1 MKGICMRVL
10 NLLSSGGVG
19 GIEQLCKNIGKYADY
34 SNTFCFLFE
43 EGLIYEEMRLMGL
56 DVISLVETSKKKFTL
71 YKWRKLCE
79 LVEYYDIVV
88 IHHCSI
94 ALQTYYLLL
103 GRRFKQKKYIMTL
116 HSCFEKKQ
124 NYNYGSR
131 IKNKCAEFALKSA
144 LNNSDKIIFVSNAGK
159 ESYIKNFKIEDGKTT
174 VIYNGIELPD
184 CHVSGKS
191 QDYYQITY
199 IGRIEEVKGL
209 QLLIDAI
216 PKLLEN
222 NYNVKVWIIGEGSYS
237 KELQEKVKRE
247 RLEEYIK
254 FWGAKRDIEWYL
266 LRTDVFVYPSVCE
279 EVFGI
284 SIVEAMSCGVPCV
297 SNQVGGIPEII
308 ENDMNGYISESKSG
322 KGVSDAI
329 SKVLD
334 KYEKNTI
341 LEMKK
346 NCIET
351 AEKFSIQK
359 TVQGLKREFMDLLT
373 VEKVIF

>member
-1 MKGICMRVL
+1 MKGICMKVL

-43 EGLIYEEMRLMGL
+43 EGLIYEEMRTMGL

-79 LVEYYDIVV
+79 LVKYYDIIV
-88 IHHCSI
+88 IHHCTI
-94 ALQTYYLLL
+94 ALQIYYLLL
-103 GRRFKQKKYIMTL
+103 NGRFKQKKYVMTM
-116 HSCFEKKQ
+116 HSCFVKKW

-131 IKNKCAEFALKSA
+131 IKNKCAEFTLKFS

-159 ESYIKNFKIEDGKTT
+159 ESYINNFNIEDCKTA

-184 CHVSGKS
+184 CRMNSENEG
-191 QDYYQITY
+191 YYRITY
-199 IGRIEEVKGL
+199 IGRIEEIKGL

-222 NYNVKVWIIGEGSYS
+222 NYNVKVWIIGEGSYNE
-237 KELQEKVKRE
+237 ELQEKVKRE
-247 RLEEYIK
+247 GLEGYIK
-254 FWGAKRDIEWYL
+254 FLGAKRDIEWYL

-284 SIVEAMSCGVPCV
+284 SIVEAMSYGVPCV
-297 SNQVGGIPEII
+297 SNRVGGIPEII
-308 ENDMNGYISESKSG
+308 ENNMNGYISENRSG
-322 KGVSDAI
+322 KGVFDAI

-351 AEKFSIQK
+351 AKKFSIQK
-359 TVQGLKREFMDLLT
+359 TVQGLKRELTGLLPE
-373 VEKVIF
+373 EK